1 MTDVKDIVIAD
12 LPLRQYVA
20 VYAAVGEGFPLETV
34 LAHEELD
41 METWG
46 DVDRAWSDAIVESVE
61 TDLEL
66 VEAHDSLLIEAQD
79 RYWRAIPP
87 LSEELGAWLDFY
99 RHVAA
104 HEDAFAFLAEVKLR
118 PVDLTRLHR
127 HWSDRIALEEARRQ
141 EALEILQREPGPLP
155 SIAPEPQ
162 KLAPRV
168 GGAKKVAP
176 PVALPRGAPPPS
188 SAEAELPPLLAP
200 MPPPPIVAATPLA
213 GPPLHPSARLSRGSL
228 LPEAARPPVEVAPPS
243 VAPPS
248 ELIGA
253 RLGLIAYASGCA
265 EAEVFP
271 ERAASAWLKYGL
283 VGEALDAEHGAWA
296 RQFAT
301 YPEERA
307 EFESQMKQ
315 FRSHWSSIRQ
325 RQKG

>member
-1 MTDVKDIVIAD
+1 MTDVKDTVIAG

-34 LAHEELD
+34 LAYEELD
-41 METWG
+41 LQTWG
-46 DVDRAWSDAIVESVE
+46 DVDRAFSDAIVESVE

-79 RYWRAIPP
+79 RYWRPIPP

-141 EALEILQREPGPLP
+141 EALEILQREPGPIP
-155 SIAPEPQ
+155 SITPEPQ

-168 GGAKKVAP
+168 GGAKKAAP
-176 PVALPRGAPPPS
+176 PVAPPKGAPPPPS
-188 SAEAELPPLLAP
+188 LEAELPPLLAP
-200 MPPPPIVAATPLA
+200 MPPPPVVAATPIA
-213 GPPLHPSARLSRGSL
+213 DPPLDSSARLSRRSSTL
-228 LPEAARPPVEVAPPS
+228 EAARPPVEVAPPS
-243 VAPPS
+243 AAPS
-248 ELIGA
+248 STLMGA

-283 VGEALDAEHGAWA
+283 AGEALDAEHAAWA
-296 RQFAT
+296 RQFGA

-307 EFESQMKQ
+307 DFDSQMKQ
-315 FRSHWSSIRQ
+315 FRSHWASIRQ